1 LPQLEI
7 CGLEVASIDGC
18 GTFQHLSSRD
28 AGFRI
33 LEQLFDRALSRVAV
47 VSAGKNPGRRYLSDF
62 RQAWCW

>member
-7 CGLEVASIDGC
+7 CGLEVPSIDGS
-18 GTFQHLSSRD
+18 GTLQHLSSRG

-47 VSAGKNPGRRYLSDF
+47 VSPGRNPGRRYLADF
-62 RQAWCW
+62 RQAWRW